1 MPFYQR
7 LVVVA
12 NRAKEAIM
20 STQKDIISVNQN
32 KQKTSLDN
40 LIVAW
45 LDEKVKHTSSAKT
58 EDAYT
63 DASTHS
69 VLC

>member
-1 MPFYQR
+1 
-7 LVVVA
+7 
-12 NRAKEAIM
+12 M